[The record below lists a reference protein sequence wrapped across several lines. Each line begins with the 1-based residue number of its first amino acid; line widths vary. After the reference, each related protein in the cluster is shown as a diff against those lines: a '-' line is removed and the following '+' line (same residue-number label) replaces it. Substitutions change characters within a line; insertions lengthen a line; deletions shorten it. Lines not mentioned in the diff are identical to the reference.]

1 MEWHETGNLH
11 KGCAKVAELVAK
23 NPFQVALAKQKQQ
36 QRENAKKLFR
46 CVVHCTKRFR
56 AFMEYEHLVYLLHLN
71 GCEIPASLHSR

>member
-1 MEWHETGNLH
+1 MHQD
-11 KGCAKVAELVAK
+11 CAKIAASVAR
-23 NPFQVALAKQKQQ
+23 NPMQAGLAKQKQQ